1 MVFILKRG
9 KGQTIAAS
17 ENWALTY
24 CHDPKTDKHYT
35 CIELSWVPKCFQS
48 ANLNQIVLDDGVELP
63 VGKVYRKKV
72 LVLEKVREEEIY
84 HDGDKYDIFKFADDY
99 DEYDYGRSEKKV
111 VDVEE
116 FIQNNFVIPNVIDNE
131 KEMDEL
137 ISSVKDLLLKWS
149 NQK

>member
-1 MVFILKRG
+1 MVFILRRG
-9 KGQTIAAS
+9 KGQSVIAS

-24 CHDPKTDKHYT
+24 SHDKETDKQYT
-35 CIELSWVPKCFQS
+35 CIDLSWAPKCFES
-48 ANLNQIVLDDGVELP
+48 ANLNQIILDDGVEFP
-63 VGKVYRKKV
+63 IGKVYRKRV

-99 DEYDYGRSEKKV
+99 DRFDYGRSEKKV

-149 NQK
+149 NQ